1 MRLISLSLAVTLALF
16 GCTRTPGEGG
26 IATVTGNVELEQRIV
41 ITNPA
46 NAVVVPAADEDVFI
60 TYGDR
65 VGPDDRVQTNFDGEF
80 AFYGLRPGA
89 YTVYVYSED
98 TLPPFNNA
106 PDIAIVRQFEIE
118 EGEEAVDIGA
128 LRIYKDI

>member
-1 MRLISLSLAVTLALF
+1 MRIFLLSFVVTIALV

-26 IATVTGNVELEQRIV
+26 IATVTGTVELEQRIV

-65 VGPDDRVQTNFDGEF
+65 VGPDDRVQTNFDGAF
-80 AFYGLRPGA
+80 AFYELRPGA

-98 TLPPFNNA
+98 TSGVNPPRDMA
-106 PDIAIVRQFEIE
+106 VVQHLTIASAKETV
-118 EGEEAVDIGA
+118 VLDT
-128 LRIYKDI
+128 LRIFKDL

>member
-1 MRLISLSLAVTLALF
+1 MRIIILSTFAIAAVF
-16 GCTRTPGEGG
+16 GCTRAPGEGG

-46 NAVVVPAADEDVFI
+46 NAIVVPAADEDVFI
-60 TYGDR
+60 TYGNR
-65 VGPDDRVQTNFDGEF
+65 VGPDDRVKTNFDGEF

-106 PDIAIVRQFEIE
+106 PDIAIVREFEIE
-118 EGEEAVDIGA
+118 ADDESIDLGSI
-128 LRIYKDI
+128 RIYKDI